1 MEDLVKELAIELLN
15 NNLTIGTAESCTAG
29 LISAA
34 IASRSGA
41 SKYHRGGF
49 ITYATDLKEK
59 LLDVGHNTIVDHD
72 VVSSQVAMQMAL
84 GGLYKLECNIC
95 IAITGYAGET
105 GGNEKVPRGTV
116 WICIGRLGGPSI
128 NFRYKKLELHGT
140 RGENIETCVREALTL
155 AIKTIRNEE

>member
-1 MEDLVKELAIELLN
+1 MEDLVKELASELLK

-34 IASRSGA
+34 IASISGA
-41 SKYHRGGF
+41 SKYHRGGI

-72 VVSSQVAMQMAL
+72 VVSPQVAMQMAI
-84 GGLYKLECNIC
+84 GGLYKLESDLC

-105 GGNEKVPRGTV
+105 GGNEQVPRGTV
-116 WICIGRLGGPSI
+116 WICVSKHEVPSVA
-128 NFRYKKLELHGT
+128 FKYKKLELHGT
-140 RGENIETCVREALTL
+140 RGENIETCVREALAL
-155 AIKTIRNEE
+155 AIKTIKNEI

>member
-116 WICIGRLGGPSI
+116 WICVGRQGGPTI

>member
-105 GGNEKVPRGTV
+105 GGNDKVPRGTV

-140 RGENIETCVREALTL
+140 RGENIETCVREALAL

>member
-59 LLDVGHNTIVDHD
+59 LLDVVHNTIVDHD

-140 RGENIETCVREALTL
+140 RGENIETCVREALAL

>member
-140 RGENIETCVREALTL
+140 RGENIETCVREALAL
-155 AIKTIRNEE
+155 AIKTIKNEE

>member
-116 WICIGRLGGPSI
+116 WICVGRQGGPSI

-140 RGENIETCVREALTL
+140 RGENIETCVREALAL
-155 AIKTIRNEE
+155 AIKTIKNEE

>member
-1 MEDLVKELAIELLN
+1 MEDLVKELATELLK

-34 IASRSGA
+34 IASISGA
-41 SKYHRGGF
+41 SKYHRGGI

-59 LLDVGHNTIVDHD
+59 LLDVGHNTIVDND

-84 GGLYKLECNIC
+84 GGLYKLETNIC
-95 IAITGYAGET
+95 VAITGYAGET

-116 WICIGRLGGPSI
+116 WICVAKHEKP
-128 NFRYKKLELHGT
+128 NVTFKYKKLELHGT
-140 RGENIETCVREALTL
+140 RGENIETCVLEALAL
-155 AIKTIRNEE
+155 VIKTVKNEE